1 MTARGQGERQADP
14 ALFSLD
20 SLAARWQTSVKTVR
34 RYVWSGKL
42 KAKKLGPRAIRVPLA
57 EVQRFEASLRDA

>member
-1 MTARGQGERQADP
+1 MTAAEKKIDP

-20 SLAARWQTSVKTVR
+20 TLAARWETSVKTVR

-42 KAKKLGPRAIRVPLA
+42 KAKRLGPRCIRVPLA